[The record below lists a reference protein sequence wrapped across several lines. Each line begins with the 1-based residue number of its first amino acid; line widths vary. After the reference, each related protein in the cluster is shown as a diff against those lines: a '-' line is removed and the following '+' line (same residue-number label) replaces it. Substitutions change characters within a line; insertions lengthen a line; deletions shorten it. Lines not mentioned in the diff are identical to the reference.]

1 MMKNA
6 FVDSNGVLVS
16 FGYAGSN
23 GSDILVE
30 VPDDFDMPTGATQ
43 YQNGEWVAY
52 IPPMTWA
59 KIQQQAMSALVES
72 DRTILRCYEN
82 GVSVPSNWAAYRK
95 SLRAIV
101 AATAG
106 DPTQSLPPKPA
117 YPPST

>member
-6 FVDSNGVLVS
+6 FVDANGVLIS
-16 FGYAGSN
+16 FGYADSN
-23 GSDILVE
+23 GPDVLVE

-43 YQNGEWVAY
+43 YQNGEWVPY
-52 IPPMTWA
+52 VPPMTWTQY
-59 KIQQQAMSALVES
+59 QQQAMSALTES

-82 GVSVPSNWAAYRK
+82 GVAVPPQWAAYRK

-106 DPTQSLPPKPA
+106 DTAQALPAKPA
-117 YPPST
+117 YPSGT